1 ARATAWPRGPHLGL
15 NAAATCALAS
25 SAPQPSRMATQMALG
40 TVLASVVGM
49 ILTFGVFPHIDG
61 FVMLCVALAPAL
73 AFGVFLTTRPKYAG
87 YGVGYCIFLCFL
99 AGPDNVVQYNP
110 SSYMND
116 ALALIASMAVSAL
129 AFAVLLPPSTPWL
142 RRRLLADLRGGA
154 VHACRA
160 RLKGLRNRFESGAR
174 DLMFQLSAI
183 AGTDDAQRRDTMRW
197 LFSTLEVGNAALDL
211 RHELATLPAHP
222 QYARGTAWRVAI
234 DATLKAVSALFD
246 RPGEARYRDA
256 LAATARAIDASQA
269 VLQGMWQPEATS
281 AAERGDA
288 PREER
293 HQLQRIQSHLHFIR
307 TALIDPQSPLA
318 AYAGNESAN
327 PGASQGANHAS

>member
-1 ARATAWPRGPHLGL
+1 
-15 NAAATCALAS
+15 
-25 SAPQPSRMATQMALG
+25 
-40 TVLASVVGM
+40 VLASVVGM

-110 SSYMND
+110 SSYIND
-116 ALALIASMAVSAL
+116 ALALVASMAVSAL

-154 VHACRA
+154 VQACRA
-160 RLKGLRNRFESGAR
+160 RLSGLRNRFESGAR

-183 AGTDDAQRRDTMRW
+183 AGNDETQRRDTLRW

-211 RHELATLPAHP
+211 RHELATLPAQPHNAP
-222 QYARGTAWRVAI
+222 GTAWRVAI
-234 DATLKAVSALFD
+234 DATLKAVGALFE
-246 RPGEARYRDA
+246 RPGKARYRDA
-256 LAATARAIDASQA
+256 LVKTERAIDASHT
-269 VLQGMWQPEATS
+269 VLQGLWNPPATS
-281 AAERGDA
+281 AAGHGDRGDGA
-288 PREER
+288 PREAR
-293 HQLQRIQSHLHFIR
+293 HQLQRIRSHLHFIR

-318 AYAGNESAN
+318 AYALSDGAN
-327 PGASQGANHAS
+327 PGVSQGVNHAS